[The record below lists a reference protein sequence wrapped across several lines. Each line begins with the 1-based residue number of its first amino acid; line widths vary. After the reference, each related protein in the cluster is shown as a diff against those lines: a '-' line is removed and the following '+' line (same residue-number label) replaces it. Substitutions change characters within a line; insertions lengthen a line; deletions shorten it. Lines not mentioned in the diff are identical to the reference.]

1 MDAKRIVIKNASVVN
16 PKKETIEQKS
26 VYIEGKYIVK
36 PFNVDEDV
44 HVIDAKGCYVFP
56 GLVDHHTHVFYGG
69 SHIGVKPDWMIPYG
83 VTAMADAGTS
93 GCANYKNF
101 YLLNVLPSAVKV
113 KTYLNVFSGGQLAV
127 NIDENFDP
135 KLYDIEHIKELVED
149 YKDNI
154 IGLKIRFSRGL
165 FPNGDEALIWLQ
177 KVYDLIDNVNP
188 NLSLC
193 IHMTDSPVPVE
204 QLLQKMRKGDIL
216 CHCYHGKGNTILTD
230 DGKVLKAAW
239 DAKKRGVIFDVG
251 NGRSGFAFSVAE
263 QAMKE
268 GLYPDIISTDTTQAN
283 FNTPGYT
290 SNLLFLVS
298 KFVNMGMSLPAVVKA
313 VTYTPAQAIHEPLRG
328 GVDEG
333 MFADIAIVKE
343 VQAPAEYLDI
353 RGEVRTGNSY
363 LTCKATILNGAVL
376 YRENGF

>member
-1 MDAKRIVIKNASVVN
+1 MDATRIVIKNAKVVD
-16 PKKETIEQKS
+16 PKTETIEQRNI
-26 VYIEGKYIVK
+26 YINGKYLVK
-36 PFNVDEDV
+36 PFDIDEKV
-44 HVIDAKGCYVFP
+44 HEIDASGCYVFP

-69 SHIGVKPDWMIPYG
+69 SHIGVKPDWLIPYG
-83 VTAMADAGTS
+83 VTSMADAGTS

-101 YLLNVLPSAVKV
+101 YLLNVLSSAVTV
-113 KTYLNVFSGGQLAV
+113 KTYLNIFSGGQLAV
-127 NIDENFDP
+127 TLDENFDP
-135 KLYDIEHIKELVED
+135 KLYDIEHIKEVVET

-154 IGLKIRFSRGL
+154 IGFKIRFSRGL
-165 FPNGDEALIWLQ
+165 FPDGAEGLAWLD
-177 KVYDLIDNVNP
+177 KVYELIDQVNP

-193 IHMTDSPVPVE
+193 IHMTDMPSTVD
-204 QLLQKMRKGDIL
+204 QLLQRMRKGDIF
-216 CHCYHGKGNTILTD
+216 CHCYHGKGNTILTED
-230 DGKVLKAAW
+230 SKVAKAVW
-239 DAKKRGVIFDVG
+239 EAKKRGVIFDVA
-251 NGRSGFAFSVAE
+251 NGRTGFAFAVAE
-263 QAMKE
+263 QAMKD

-328 GVDEG
+328 GLDEG
-333 MFADIAIVKE
+333 MYADIAIVKE
-343 VQAPAEYLDI
+343 VNEPIEYLDV

-363 LTCKATILNGAVL
+363 FTCKATLLNGSVV